1 MKTDPSP
8 MNCEETKGQLVD
20 YLSRQLSAPE
30 HEALAAHLAECAECR
45 DELQAVERVW
55 HTLGRVPV
63 PPPGPQVRP
72 EFYAMLAS
80 FKEELET
87 TPDYSPRGLWAWLRA
102 LPIPRPA
109 LRLAYSLC
117 LLGVGLLG
125 GYWLN
130 NGPKPTPAA
139 DQQQLA
145 VLAAQVGEMRQVMLL
160 SLIDNPSATER
171 LRAVGYTKELPD
183 PNAKVVN
190 ALLGT
195 LNHDDNVNVRL
206 ATLEALTPL
215 AQNDATVR
223 LGLVHALAQ
232 QESPLVQAALADA
245 MVQLQERRS
254 VQPLRRLLK
263 QANLDDMVKSKIEQS
278 IQTLSDGPPAAPA
291 TPQRHDQ
298 TQLSS
303 QPARAALA
311 V

>member
-1 MKTDPSP
+1 
-8 MNCEETKGQLVD
+8 MNCDDTKAQLVD

-30 HEALAAHLAECAECR
+30 HEALAAHLAGCAECR
-45 DELQAVERVW
+45 EELQAVERVW
-55 HTLGRVPV
+55 HTLGSVPV
-63 PPPGPQVRP
+63 PEPGPQVRP
-72 EFYAMLAS
+72 EFYAMLAT

-87 TPDYSPRGLWAWLRA
+87 TPDYSLRGLWAWLRA

-117 LLGVGLLG
+117 LLCLGLLG

-130 NGPKPTPAA
+130 SGSKTAAA

-145 VLAAQVGEMRQVMLL
+145 ALAAQVGEMRQVMLL

-183 PNAKVVN
+183 PNARVVN
-190 ALLGT
+190 ALLST

-215 AQNDATVR
+215 AQADATVR

-232 QESPLVQAALADA
+232 QDSPLVQAALADA

-254 VQPLRRLLK
+254 VPPLRRLLK

-298 TQLSS
+298 TQLSP